1 MISIVNY
8 GLGNIKAIQNVYA
21 KLDIPVRIVSDPSDL
36 SNAEKIILPGV
47 GAFDYAMSKLKD
59 SGFRDV
65 LDECVLKRKIPILGI
80 CVGMQ
85 MMAQSS
91 EEGRLP
97 GLGWVNAIVKRIR
110 SGETNHRFILPHMGW
125 NSIDKNDDNN
135 LLKGLDHSAMFY
147 FLHSYFVDCNNEK
160 VIIATTFYNIQFT
173 CAFNHGNIY
182 GVQFHPE
189 KSHHFGVR
197 LLDNF
202 ARFC

>member
-147 FLHSYFVDCNNEK
+147 FLHS
-160 VIIATTFYNIQFT
+160 
-173 CAFNHGNIY
+173 
-182 GVQFHPE
+182 
-189 KSHHFGVR
+189 
-197 LLDNF
+197 
-202 ARFC
+202 